1 MDKFKVVM
9 ASVAPL
15 DLLMADLS
23 AELEQKYRL
32 HVDIELYSLHESGEL
47 AVDRRDL
54 SKDLKSADFVL
65 LDLMGAQEGLTDFI
79 CTVLAETDNA
89 VIPTGYMPPVIMQT
103 ARMGS
108 FSLDDSIASVK
119 KMMMKQ
125 SQGEPDQKSQMMSQM
140 MDISKMLGMLVAF
153 LPPDKQR
160 DAQNWVL
167 AFNYWNNGGRENL
180 KNLFLLLAGN
190 CKGLSVPEPDPP
202 QELPD
207 VGIYHPEDEKVFDSL
222 KDYLAAY
229 PLDEIKPTVGIIM
242 YMGRYGEAS
251 QAGARALFNRL
262 AAECNVIQTFFY
274 TASNQRFDKL
284 KGFFYYKD
292 KPLVDALV
300 NMSSFRLNVGPRG
313 GDPGGTIADL
323 KKLNVPVFHPVP
335 MNRKK
340 ISDWREEESLMPNEV
355 IINVI
360 LPELDGC
367 IEPIPI
373 SGLQSHG
380 YDEVR
385 GVDMQGAA
393 PIEERVDK
401 IARRVLSWLRLRNKP
416 NVEKKVAFILYNY
429 PPGEDNIGGAAYLDV
444 FASMKKL
451 LGELREAG
459 YNTGDLPE
467 GKLHQLFLEQGI
479 VNSGKWLPGE
489 LTVSSAVTLGKD
501 VYDPWF
507 RDLPHRKEMLEE
519 WGEPPGEVMTSKDDI
534 ILPGVVFGNV
544 FIGLQP
550 SRGLHEKPEKAYHDK
565 SISPHYQYLAYYK
578 WLEEVWMADVCVHVG
593 THGTLEFTKGKE
605 VGMSGDCYP
614 DQLIGSMPHLYIYHV
629 ANPSE
634 AVIAKRRSQAV
645 LVNYNSPPV
654 TTSELYEDLAEL
666 EMLIGEYHEAQIQD
680 PLRSERVKNAIL
692 EKAAAAK
699 FTGTDIDEIHNQVF
713 RIKRSIIPKGLHILD
728 EDYSIDEVID
738 FVAFILRYD
747 RGEVQSLNRLLCQ
760 VEGSDYDEAVRNPAM
775 VVNGRSYAGLLEE
788 IDARARELVSRSFGS
803 SIEEA
808 VSGWQD
814 AGDICPE
821 IKSTLEYGHQVAQ
834 ELQRNEE
841 ISTLL
846 EGLNG
851 EYIKP
856 NIGGDP
862 IRTPDV
868 LPTGRNT
875 YQFDP
880 RMVPTEAA
888 YTRGAEIAE
897 NTISHYYK
905 KHRCYPKSTAIILWG
920 FETSKTQGETI
931 GQILRYLGF
940 RVVRKKSVWNLQLE
954 VIPLEELGRPRID
967 VVVNMCGF
975 FRDLFP
981 NVMELLDD
989 AFHLVAELDEPVE
1002 MNYVKE
1008 NSLALFKDLK
1018 DKMAGVEAAWNI
1030 ASARIFGPPA
1040 GEYGTKVR
1048 GLVETQNWTEEA
1060 QLADAYF
1067 DSMDYLYTR
1076 GVRARRMDKLFRRQ
1090 LAGVEVI
1097 SQVRSSHDYEII
1109 DLDHYYEYFGG
1120 LAKSVEVAG
1129 GKKPEMLFSDTTQEV
1144 VITED
1149 VGAAIRRGARTRL
1162 LNPKW
1167 IGGLLNHDYHGAQ
1180 HIADRVENMVGLAAT
1195 TNQVDNWIWS
1205 DIAERYIF
1213 DEKMRKR
1220 LEENNCQATAEI
1232 ISRLFEAYKRGYWE
1246 ATEEELGKLREA
1258 YLELEGTIEEQL

>member
-1 MDKFKVVM
+1 MSLMDKIKVVM

-15 DLLMADLS
+15 DLLMADLV

-79 CTVLAETDNA
+79 CSVLAETDNA

-229 PLDEIKPTVGIIM
+229 PLDEKKPTVGIIM

-313 GDPGGTIADL
+313 GDSGSTIADL

-467 GKLHQLFLEQGI
+467 GKLHQLFLDQGI
-479 VNSGKWLPGE
+479 VNSGKWLPG
-489 LTVSSAVTLGKD
+489 S
-501 VYDPWF
+501 
-507 RDLPHRKEMLEE
+507 
-519 WGEPPGEVMTSKDDI
+519 
-534 ILPGVVFGNV
+534 
-544 FIGLQP
+544 
-550 SRGLHEKPEKAYHDK
+550 
-565 SISPHYQYLAYYK
+565 
-578 WLEEVWMADVCVHVG
+578 
-593 THGTLEFTKGKE
+593 
-605 VGMSGDCYP
+605 
-614 DQLIGSMPHLYIYHV
+614 
-629 ANPSE
+629 
-634 AVIAKRRSQAV
+634 
-645 LVNYNSPPV
+645 
-654 TTSELYEDLAEL
+654 
-666 EMLIGEYHEAQIQD
+666 
-680 PLRSERVKNAIL
+680 
-692 EKAAAAK
+692 
-699 FTGTDIDEIHNQVF
+699 
-713 RIKRSIIPKGLHILD
+713 
-728 EDYSIDEVID
+728 
-738 FVAFILRYD
+738 
-747 RGEVQSLNRLLCQ
+747 
-760 VEGSDYDEAVRNPAM
+760 
-775 VVNGRSYAGLLEE
+775 
-788 IDARARELVSRSFGS
+788 
-803 SIEEA
+803 
-808 VSGWQD
+808 
-814 AGDICPE
+814 
-821 IKSTLEYGHQVAQ
+821 
-834 ELQRNEE
+834 
-841 ISTLL
+841 
-846 EGLNG
+846 
-851 EYIKP
+851 
-856 NIGGDP
+856 
-862 IRTPDV
+862 
-868 LPTGRNT
+868 
-875 YQFDP
+875 
-880 RMVPTEAA
+880 
-888 YTRGAEIAE
+888 
-897 NTISHYYK
+897 
-905 KHRCYPKSTAIILWG
+905 
-920 FETSKTQGETI
+920 
-931 GQILRYLGF
+931 
-940 RVVRKKSVWNLQLE
+940 
-954 VIPLEELGRPRID
+954 
-967 VVVNMCGF
+967 
-975 FRDLFP
+975 
-981 NVMELLDD
+981 
-989 AFHLVAELDEPVE
+989 
-1002 MNYVKE
+1002 
-1008 NSLALFKDLK
+1008 
-1018 DKMAGVEAAWNI
+1018 
-1030 ASARIFGPPA
+1030 
-1040 GEYGTKVR
+1040 
-1048 GLVETQNWTEEA
+1048 
-1060 QLADAYF
+1060 
-1067 DSMDYLYTR
+1067 
-1076 GVRARRMDKLFRRQ
+1076 
-1090 LAGVEVI
+1090 
-1097 SQVRSSHDYEII
+1097 
-1109 DLDHYYEYFGG
+1109 
-1120 LAKSVEVAG
+1120 
-1129 GKKPEMLFSDTTQEV
+1129 
-1144 VITED
+1144 
-1149 VGAAIRRGARTRL
+1149 
-1162 LNPKW
+1162 
-1167 IGGLLNHDYHGAQ
+1167 
-1180 HIADRVENMVGLAAT
+1180 
-1195 TNQVDNWIWS
+1195 
-1205 DIAERYIF
+1205 
-1213 DEKMRKR
+1213 
-1220 LEENNCQATAEI
+1220 
-1232 ISRLFEAYKRGYWE
+1232 
-1246 ATEEELGKLREA
+1246 
-1258 YLELEGTIEEQL
+1258 